1 MYQSVRKLFASPN
14 FVIAN
19 AVIAG
24 VVGLA
29 LATVVP
35 NPYTKVVPPLLLVG
49 GAVGFLVKNE
59 KLHDWNVS
67 FDPRLPLVGYFTVA
81 ASALVLY
88 TLNDF
93 SRVLSVHALVVGMY
107 LLTALLAVS
116 LDSVRARLGV
126 IAFTGVF
133 HRTLVYYAS
142 VLPMG
147 SDALFHNRAATLVA
161 SSGSLAPLVESKYWY
176 APVYHLLTASGVTA
190 LGVPARDAAFL
201 LVTVV
206 GTLVPAL
213 VVFQFLR
220 RVWDESAGIVGSFLF
235 IAADRVVFTTVH
247 TTPTTLG
254 VALFSLLLLYAERY
268 VEGDHLV
275 SLALFA
281 VFVVG
286 LVFTHQLS
294 MFAALV
300 GIGLYLAGDVLW
312 QGSADRSSVLL
323 SSVLVAA
330 FLFQSLVTK
339 YGGPASD
346 TGSFLLVAGAGIVR
360 GLTSGGGRATAELPA
375 SAEFAVSGAD
385 ALSTA
390 QTIGVGLLLA
400 LGVVGTVYW
409 MSRRDDLVNRVA
421 LGLTF
426 ATVVFSVFIFIGPLF
441 GVDAF
446 IPGRWFPFLYLVLA
460 ILAAPGVLAIL
471 SGGTTATGRRHWPVA
486 VLLLLVVFAP
496 FTSFMLG
503 NAYGAP
509 DQPALDDA
517 PGAMRLASTHEEA
530 AMYQHV
536 DRHGEDTRVFADFV
550 AWQLLNAHYEHPAT
564 TYVTNYGESGTGLDG
579 EMVVVYRSYAT
590 TDHAS
595 YYVRYRG
602 RNYRVVGSLPTE
614 RSTDSTVYTNG
625 PDQLVWRV
633 ETGS

>member
-29 LATVVP
+29 LATVIS

-59 KLHDWNVS
+59 ELYDWNVS
-67 FDPRLPLVGYFTVA
+67 LDPRLPLVGYFTVA
-81 ASALVLY
+81 AAALVLY

-93 SRVLSVHALVVGMY
+93 SRVSSVHALIVGMY
-107 LLTALLAVS
+107 LLTALLAFS

-133 HRTLVYYAS
+133 HRTLIYYAS
-142 VLPMG
+142 ALPMG
-147 SDALFHNRAATLVA
+147 SDALFHNRAATLIA

-220 RVWDESAGIVGSFLF
+220 RVWDESTGIVGSFLF

-254 VALFSLLLLYAERY
+254 VVLFSLLLLYAERY
-268 VEGDHLV
+268 LEGDYLI

-281 VFVVG
+281 AFVLG
-286 LVFTHQLS
+286 LIFTHQLS
-294 MFAALV
+294 MFAAFIGITVYLV
-300 GIGLYLAGDVLW
+300 GNMLW
-312 QGSADRSSVLL
+312 EGSADRNSVQLASILL
-323 SSVLVAA
+323 GA
-330 FLFQSLVTK
+330 FLFQSLITK
-339 YGGPASD
+339 YGGPSSD
-346 TGSFLLVAGAGIVR
+346 TGSFLLVAGAGIIR
-360 GLTSGGGRATAELPA
+360 GITSGSGRATAELPA
-375 SAEFAVSGAD
+375 SAEFAVSGSD
-385 ALSTA
+385 ALSTS

-409 MSRRDDLVNRVA
+409 MSRRDNPVNRIA
-421 LGLTF
+421 LGFTF
-426 ATVVFSVFIFIGPLF
+426 IAITVSLFIFIGPLF
-441 GVDAF
+441 GINAF
-446 IPGRWFPFLYLVLA
+446 IPGRWFSFLYVVLA

-471 SGGTTATGRRHWPVA
+471 SAGTGGRRHWPVA

-496 FTSFMLG
+496 FTAFMLG

-509 DQPALDDA
+509 DQPVIEDA
-517 PGAMRLASTHEEA
+517 PGAMRLSSTPEEA
-530 AMYQHV
+530 SMYQHV
-536 DRHGEDTRVFADFV
+536 DQHGEDTRVLMDFV
-550 AWQLLNAHYEHPAT
+550 AWQLVTRHYNHPAT
-564 TYVTNYGESGTGLDG
+564 IYATDYGEKGTSFSGD
-579 EMVVVYRSYAT
+579 MVIGYRSYAET
-590 TDHAS
+590 SHAS
-595 YYVRYRG
+595 YYVRYQD
-602 RNYRVVGSLPTE
+602 NDYRVVGSMPE
-614 RSTDSTVYTNG
+614 QEYHDSVVYSNG
-625 PDQLVWRV
+625 PDELVWR
-633 ETGS
+633 EEAE

>member
-29 LATVVP
+29 LATVIS

-59 KLHDWNVS
+59 DLYDWNVS
-67 FDPRLPLVGYFTVA
+67 FDPRLPLVGYFVVA
-81 ASALVLY
+81 AAALVLY

-93 SRVLSVHALVVGMY
+93 SRVLSVHALIVGMY
-107 LLTALLAVS
+107 LLTALLAFS

-133 HRTLVYYAS
+133 HRTLIYYAS
-142 VLPMG
+142 ALPMG
-147 SDALFHNRAATLVA
+147 SDALFHNRAATLIA

-220 RVWDESAGIVGSFLF
+220 HVWDESTGIVGSFLF

-254 VALFSLLLLYAERY
+254 VVLFSLLLLYAERY
-268 VEGDHLV
+268 VEGDHLI

-281 VFVVG
+281 VFVLG

-294 MFAALV
+294 MFAAFV
-300 GIGLYLAGDVLW
+300 GLTVYLAGNMLW
-312 QGSADRSSVLL
+312 EGSADRNSVQLASLL
-323 SSVLVAA
+323 LGA
-330 FLFQSLVTK
+330 FLFQSLITK

-346 TGSFLLVAGAGIVR
+346 TGSFLLVAGGGIVR
-360 GLTSGGGRATAELPA
+360 GLTSGSGRATAELPA
-375 SAEFAVSGAD
+375 STEFVVSGSD
-385 ALSTA
+385 ALSA
-390 QTIGVGLLLA
+390 SQIVGVGLLLA

-409 MSRRDDLVNRVA
+409 MSRRDGLVNRIA
-421 LGLTF
+421 LGFTF
-426 ATVVFSVFIFIGPLF
+426 IAITVSLFIFIGPLF
-441 GVDAF
+441 GINAF
-446 IPGRWFPFLYLVLA
+446 IPGRWFSFLYVVLA

-471 SGGTTATGRRHWPVA
+471 SGGMGDRKHWTVA
-486 VLLLLVVFAP
+486 VLVLLVVFAP
-496 FTSFMLG
+496 FTAFMLG

-509 DQPALDDA
+509 DQPVIDDA
-517 PGAMRLASTHEEA
+517 PGAMRLSSTPGEAS
-530 AMYQHV
+530 MYQHI
-536 DRHGEDTRVFADFV
+536 DQHGEDTRVLMDFV
-550 AWQLLNAHYEHPAT
+550 AWQLVTRHYNHPAT
-564 TYVTNYGESGTGLDG
+564 IYATDYGEEGTSFSGD
-579 EMVVVYRSYAT
+579 MVIGYRSYT
-590 TDHAS
+590 QTNHAS
-595 YYVRYRG
+595 YYVRYQD
-602 RNYRVVGSLPTE
+602 NDYRVVGSIPKQE
-614 RSTDSTVYTNG
+614 HHDSVVYSNG
-625 PDQLVWRV
+625 PDELVWR
-633 ETGS
+633 EEAE

>member
-1 MYQSVRKLFASPN
+1 MYQSVRKLFVSPN

-29 LATVVP
+29 LATVIS

-59 KLHDWNVS
+59 ELDEWDVAL
-67 FDPRLPLVGYFTVA
+67 DPRLSLVGYFTVA
-81 ASALVLY
+81 AAAMALY
-88 TLNDF
+88 ATNGF
-93 SRVLSVHALVVGMY
+93 SRTLPVHGLVVAMY
-107 LLTALLAVS
+107 LLTALLAFT
-116 LDSVRARLGV
+116 LDSVRGRLGV

-142 VLPMG
+142 AVQMG
-147 SDALFHNRAATLVA
+147 TDALFHNRAATLIA
-161 SSGSLAPLVESKYWY
+161 SSGSLAPLAESKYWY

-190 LGVPARDAAFL
+190 FGVPARDAAFL

-206 GTLVPAL
+206 GTLVPTL
-213 VVFQFLR
+213 VVFHLLR
-220 RVWDESAGIVGSFLF
+220 RIWDVPTGVVGAFLF
-235 IAADRVVFTTVH
+235 VAADRVVFTTIH

-268 VEGDHLV
+268 VEADYLI
-275 SLALFA
+275 SFALFA

-300 GIGLYLAGDVLW
+300 GIGLYLAGNVLW

-323 SSVLVAA
+323 ISVLVAA

-346 TGSFLLVAGAGIVR
+346 TGSFLVVAGGGILR
-360 GLTSGGGRATAELPA
+360 GLTSSGGRPTAELPA
-375 SAEFAVSGAD
+375 STEFALSGSD
-385 ALSTA
+385 ALSVS
-390 QTIGVGLLLA
+390 QTIGVGLFLA

-409 MSRRDDLVNRVA
+409 MNRRNDLFNRIA

-426 ATVVFSVFIFIGPLF
+426 VTVVFSVFIFIGPLF
-441 GVDAF
+441 GIDAF
-446 IPGRWFPFLYLVLA
+446 IPGRWFSFLYLVLA

-517 PGAMRLASTHEEA
+517 PGAMRLATTPEEA

-550 AWQLLNAHYEHPAT
+550 AWQLLNTHYEHSAT
-564 TYVTNYGESGTGLDG
+564 TYVTNYGESGTSLDG
-579 EMVVVYRSYAT
+579 EMVIVYRSYAT

-602 RNYRVVGSLPTE
+602 RNYRVVGSLPAE
-614 RSTDSTVYTNG
+614 RSADSIVYTNG

-633 ETGS
+633 ETES

>member
-1 MYQSVRKLFASPN
+1 MYQSVRRLFASPN

-29 LATVVP
+29 LATVIS
-35 NPYTKVVPPLLLVG
+35 NPYTKVVPPLLLAG

-59 KLHDWNVS
+59 ELYDWSVTL
-67 FDPRLPLVGYFTVA
+67 DPRLTLVGYFSVA
-81 ASALVLY
+81 AATVVLY
-88 TLNDF
+88 AVNDF
-93 SRVLSVHALVVGMY
+93 SRVLSVHALVVAMY
-107 LLTALLAVS
+107 LLTALLALS
-116 LDSVRARLGV
+116 LDSVRASLGV

-142 VLPMG
+142 ALPMG
-147 SDALFHNRAATLVA
+147 SDALFHNRAATLIA
-161 SSGSLAPLVESKYWY
+161 SSGSLAPLAESKYWY
-176 APVYHLLTASGVTA
+176 APVYHLFTASGVTA

-220 RVWDESAGIVGSFLF
+220 RIWDEPTGIVGSFLF

-254 VALFSLLLLYAERY
+254 IVLFSLLLLYAERY
-268 VEGDHLV
+268 VEGDYLI

-281 VFVVG
+281 VFVLG

-300 GIGLYLAGDVLW
+300 GIGLYLAGNVLW
-312 QGSADRSSVLL
+312 EGTADRNSVQLLSVLI
-323 SSVLVAA
+323 AA
-330 FLFQSLVTK
+330 FLFQSLITK

-346 TGSFLLVAGAGIVR
+346 TGSFLVVAGGGI
-360 GLTSGGGRATAELPA
+360 LASLMSGSGRATAELPA
-375 SAEFAVSGAD
+375 SAEFALSGSD
-385 ALSTA
+385 ALSVS

-409 MSRRDDLVNRVA
+409 VNRRSDLVNRIA

-426 ATVVFSVFIFIGPLF
+426 VAIMVAVFIFVGPLF
-441 GVDAF
+441 GISAF
-446 IPGRWFPFLYLVLA
+446 IPGRWFSFLYLVLA

-471 SGGTTATGRRHWPVA
+471 SGGMSSRQHWPVA

-517 PGAMRLASTHEEA
+517 PGAMRLASTPQEA
-530 AMYQHV
+530 SMYQHAGQY
-536 DRHGEDTRVFADFV
+536 GEETRVLADFV
-550 AWQLLNAHYEHPAT
+550 AWQLITRHYDRPAT
-564 TYVTNYGESGTGLDG
+564 VYATDYGEEGTSFAGD
-579 EMVVVYRSYAT
+579 MVIAYRAYT
-590 TDHAS
+590 ETDHTS
-595 YYVRYRG
+595 YYVRYQG
-602 RNYRVVGSLPTE
+602 NDYRVVGSIPE
-614 RSTDSTVYTNG
+614 QEYQDSVVYSNG
-625 PDQLVWRV
+625 PDELVWRV
-633 ETGS
+633 EEE